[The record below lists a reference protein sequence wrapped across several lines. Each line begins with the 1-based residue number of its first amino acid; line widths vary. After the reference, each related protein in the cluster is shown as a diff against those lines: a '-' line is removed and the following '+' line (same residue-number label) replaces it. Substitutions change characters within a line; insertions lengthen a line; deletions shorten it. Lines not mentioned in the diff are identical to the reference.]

1 MSAAM
6 IKTPASPLAPTG
18 VEVRSVSQ
26 ARVIRSEWMKLRS
39 LRSTIWSLLAAF
51 VMVVALGILISI
63 ARASHIERESLVD
76 RLTFDATATSLS
88 GVFLAQL
95 AVGVLGVL
103 IMTGEYSSGMVRAT
117 FGAVPRRLPVLWAKA
132 VVYAGV
138 AFLLML
144 VAVFIAFFGGQAA
157 FKGKHLNVSISDP
170 GVLRAVIGAALY
182 LTVVGLFGLA
192 LGSLVRSTAGGIATL
207 FGLLL
212 VIPIVTLFLPENW
225 RNDIDKYL
233 PSQAGQSVLSVVQD
247 HNSLSPWA
255 GFGVF
260 CAYVAVAMAG
270 AAILLVRRDA

>member
-1 MSAAM
+1 MSAPTLHTA
-6 IKTPASPLAPTG
+6 TSPLAPSG
-18 VEVRSVSQ
+18 VDVSPVSQ
-26 ARVIRSEWMKLRS
+26 VRVIRSEWMKVRS

-51 VMVVALGILISI
+51 LMVAGLGILISI
-63 ARASHIERESLVD
+63 ARASHIDHESLTD

-103 IMTGEYSSGMVRAT
+103 IMTGEYSTGMVRAT

-132 VVYAGV
+132 VVYAAV
-138 AFLLML
+138 AFVLM
-144 VAVFIAFFGGQAA
+144 VIAAFIAFFGGQAA
-157 FKGKHLNVSISDP
+157 FSSKHLDVSISDP

-192 LGSLVRSTAGGIATL
+192 LGSLIRSTAGGIATL

-212 VIPIVTLFLPENW
+212 VLPIITLFLPENW
-225 RNDIDKYL
+225 RNDINKYL
-233 PSQAGQSVLSVVQD
+233 PGQAGQAVLSVVQD
-247 HNSLSPWA
+247 HNSLSPWS

-270 AAILLVRRDA
+270 AAVLLVRRDV